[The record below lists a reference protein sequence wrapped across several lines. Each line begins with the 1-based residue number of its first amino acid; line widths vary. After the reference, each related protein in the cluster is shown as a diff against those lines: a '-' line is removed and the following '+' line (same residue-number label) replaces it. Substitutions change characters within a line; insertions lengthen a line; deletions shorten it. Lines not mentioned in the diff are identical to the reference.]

1 MTEKTKKGFTFG
13 PVPSR
18 RLGRSLGIDVVP
30 FKTCTYD
37 CIYCQLGR
45 TTNKTTEL
53 KEYFPVEDIISDTRE
68 KLKEIPHPDYITI
81 SGLGEPM
88 LYSRIGEIIRGIKDV
103 TNIPVAVLTNG
114 SLFFLENVRDSVI
127 EADLIIPSLDAGD
140 KKMFSYVNRPHRNI
154 SFEKMVKGLCLL
166 REYFGGCFWLEV
178 FLMKGTTDRENEIL
192 KIKTWTDR
200 IAPDRIQLNTAVRAP
215 AEDFV
220 EIVEE
225 DKLKEI
231 ARLFGPSCEVIADYT
246 KVHDLVEFKR
256 TRDDVL
262 QMLIRRPCSIDD
274 ISAGL
279 NLHRN
284 EVVKYI
290 EELLDHNLIQKRK
303 RLNKIFYSVNKS
315 NTQNSI

>member
-1 MTEKTKKGFTFG
+1 MTKEIKKRFTFG

-18 RLGRSLGIDVVP
+18 RLGRSLGIDIVP

-53 KEYFPVEDIISDTRE
+53 KEYFPVEDIIGETRE

-81 SGLGEPM
+81 SGLGEPI
-88 LYSRIGEIIRGIKDV
+88 LYSRIGDIIRGIKDV

-114 SLFFLENVRDSVI
+114 SLFFLESVRDSVM
-127 EADLIIPSLDAGD
+127 EADLVIPSLDAGD
-140 KKMFSYVNRPHRNI
+140 KETFSYVNRPHRDI
-154 SFEKMVKGLCLL
+154 SFKKMVEGLCLL
-166 REYFGGCFWLEV
+166 REQFEGPFWLEV
-178 FLMKGTTDRENEIL
+178 FLVKGKTDMESEFL

-200 IAPDRIQLNTAVRAP
+200 IAPDRIQLNTAVRTP

-220 EIVEE
+220 DVVEE
-225 DKLKEI
+225 DKLEEI
-231 ARLFGPSCEVIADYT
+231 ARLFGPSCEIIADYT
-246 KVHDLVEFKR
+246 RVHDLFEFKR
-256 TRDDVL
+256 THDDVL

-274 ISAGL
+274 ISIGL

-290 EELLDHNLIQKRK
+290 EELLAQNLIRKQKR
-303 RLNKIFYSVNKS
+303 LSKILYRVN
-315 NTQNSI
+315 

>member
-1 MTEKTKKGFTFG
+1 MTEKTKKRFTFG

-18 RLGRSLGIDVVP
+18 RLGRSLGIDIVP

-53 KEYFPVEDIISDTRE
+53 KEYFPVEDIIVDTRE

-81 SGLGEPM
+81 SGLGEPT
-88 LYSRIGEIIRGIKDV
+88 LYSRIEDIIRGIKDV

-114 SLFFLENVRDSVI
+114 SLFFLENVRDSVL
-127 EADLIIPSLDAGD
+127 EADLVIPSLDAGD
-140 KKMFSYVNRPHRNI
+140 KETFSYVNRPHRDI
-154 SFEKMVKGLCLL
+154 SFKKMVEGLCLL
-166 REYFGGCFWLEV
+166 REHFEGPFWLEV
-178 FLMKGTTDRENEIL
+178 FLVKGKTDRESEFL
-192 KIKTWTDR
+192 KIKTWIDR
-200 IAPDRIQLNTAVRAP
+200 IAPDRIQLNTAVRTP

-220 EIVEE
+220 EVVEE
-225 DKLKEI
+225 DKLEQI

-246 KVHDLVEFKR
+246 RVHDLLELKR
-256 TRDDVL
+256 THDDVL

-284 EVVKYI
+284 EAVKYVVN
-290 EELLDHNLIQKRK
+290 LLRQNLIQRRK
-303 RLNKIFYSVNKS
+303 RLSKVLYRANKNS
-315 NTQNSI
+315 TQSGI

>member
-1 MTEKTKKGFTFG
+1 MRGKTKKRFTFG

-18 RLGRSLGIDVVP
+18 RLGRSLGIDIVP

-37 CIYCQLGR
+37 CIYCQLGK
-45 TTNKTTEL
+45 TTNKTIEL
-53 KEYFPVEDIISDTRE
+53 KEYFPVEDIIGDARE

-81 SGLGEPM
+81 SGLGEPI
-88 LYSRIGEIIRGIKDV
+88 LYSRIGDVIRGIKDV

-114 SLFFLENVRDSVI
+114 SLFFLETVRDSVM

-140 KKMFSYVNRPHRNI
+140 KEMFSYVNRPHRDI
-154 SFEKMVKGLCLL
+154 SFEKMVEGLCLL
-166 REYFGGCFWLEV
+166 REHFEGPFWLEV
-178 FLMKGTTDRENEIL
+178 FLVKGSTDRESEIL

-200 IAPDRIQLNTAVRAP
+200 IAPDRIQLNTAVRTP

-220 EIVEE
+220 EVVEE
-225 DKLKEI
+225 DKLEEI

-246 KVHDLVEFKR
+246 KVHDIVEFRR

-279 NLHRN
+279 NLHKN

-290 EELLDHNLIQKRK
+290 DELLDQRLIQKRK
-303 RLNKIFYSVNKS
+303 RLNKIFYSANDTI
-315 NTQNSI
+315 TQNSI

>member
-1 MTEKTKKGFTFG
+1 MKKHKKIFTFG

-18 RLGRSLGIDVVP
+18 RLGRSLGIDIVP

-45 TTNKTTEL
+45 TTNKTTEI
-53 KEYFPVEDIISDTRE
+53 KEYFPVEDIIVDTRE

-81 SGLGEPM
+81 SGLGEPT
-88 LYSRIGEIIRGIKDV
+88 LYSRIGDIIRGIKDV

-114 SLFFLENVRDSVI
+114 SLFFLKNVRDSVL
-127 EADLIIPSLDAGD
+127 EADLVIPSLDAGD
-140 KKMFSYVNRPHRNI
+140 KETFSYMNRPHRDI
-154 SFEKMVKGLCLL
+154 SFKKMVEGLCLL
-166 REYFGGCFWLEV
+166 REHFEGPFWLEV
-178 FLMKGTTDRENEIL
+178 FLVKGKTDRESEFL
-192 KIKTWTDR
+192 KIKTWIDR
-200 IAPDRIQLNTAVRAP
+200 IAPDRIQLNTAVRTP

-220 EIVEE
+220 EVVEE
-225 DKLKEI
+225 DKLETI

-246 KVHDLVEFKR
+246 RVHDLVELKR
-256 TRDDVL
+256 THDDVL

-284 EVVKYI
+284 EAVKYV
-290 EELLDHNLIQKRK
+290 EELLGQNLIQRRK
-303 RLNKIFYSVNKS
+303 RLSKVLYRANKNSA
-315 NTQNSI
+315 QNGM